1 MNKSLSALDE
11 SNYKQ
16 HPVSTPNNTQGKKP
30 QDKHN
35 ISLSSLATPQ
45 TAPNT
50 NNKDSIYRENIK
62 GDNFDNDACCSPT
75 AFSLDPHLDLN
86 A

>member
-30 QDKHN
+30 
-35 ISLSSLATPQ
+35 
-45 TAPNT
+45 
-50 NNKDSIYRENIK
+50 
-62 GDNFDNDACCSPT
+62 
-75 AFSLDPHLDLN
+75 
-86 A
+86 